1 MTNAKATTESLI
13 DGCRRGKEAAMSAF
27 YERFYPYALSVCLTY
42 ADNREDARELL
53 NDGFMKVFRRIGE
66 LKNEAALKPWLRT
79 IMVNT
84 AIDQYRRTKQAPT
97 VSTEQIEQVVAEPYQ
112 NDEAILAQLSAEHI
126 LAVIHR
132 LPSAY
137 RMVFSLYV
145 LEGFSHRDIANQ
157 LHIAESTSRAHLT
170 EANRLL
176 RRTLL
181 SQTNHPHEQHRR

>member
-1 MTNAKATTESLI
+1 MTNAATVSLI

-27 YERFYPYALSVCLTY
+27 YERFYPYALSVCLAY

-66 LKNEAALKPWLRT
+66 LKSEAALKPWLRT

-84 AIDQYRRTKQAPT
+84 AIDHYRRTTKTPT
-97 VSTEQIEQVVAEPYQ
+97 VSTEQIEQLVAEPYQ
-112 NDEAILAQLSAEHI
+112 NDEAILAQLSADHI
-126 LAVIHR
+126 LDMIHR
-132 LPSAY
+132 LPPAY

-145 LEGFSHRDIANQ
+145 LEGFSHHDIADQ
-157 LHIAESTSRAHLT
+157 LRIAESTSRAHLT

-176 RRTLL
+176 RRALA
-181 SQTNHPHEQHRR
+181 SQTHHTHEQHRR

>member
-1 MTNAKATTESLI
+1 MTNPTTASLI

-27 YERFYPYALSVCLTY
+27 YERFYGYALSVCLAY
-42 ADNREDARELL
+42 ANDREDARELL

-84 AIDQYRRTKQAPT
+84 AIDQYRKRKPATL
-97 VSTEQIEQVVAEPYQ
+97 STDQVDQTLTEPYH

-126 LAVIHR
+126 LAVLHT
-132 LPSAY
+132 LPPAC

-145 LEGFSHRDIANQ
+145 LEGYPHRDIAEQ
-157 LHIAESTSRAHLT
+157 LHVTESTSRAYLS
-170 EANRLL
+170 EANRRL
-176 RRTLL
+176 RRALA
-181 SQTNHPHEQHRR
+181 SQTDQTYERDRQ